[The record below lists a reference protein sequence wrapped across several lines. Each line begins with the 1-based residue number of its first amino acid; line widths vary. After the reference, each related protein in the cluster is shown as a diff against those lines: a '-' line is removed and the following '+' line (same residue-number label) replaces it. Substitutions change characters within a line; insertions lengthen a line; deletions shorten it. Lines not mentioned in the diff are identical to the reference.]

1 MYSDPLAIHTYSNHH
16 SWCHQID
23 SRAKLVVVAAW
34 LVFGL
39 VAVSVSFHLIMIGV
53 IGLALVSSGVSGQVF
68 WQTGKSLLLLVAI
81 TFLFHLLFTDSAE
94 PPLVTLAGFSVTSTA
109 LLRGAFFVA
118 RLVLFV
124 SVVMFLTLTTPPT
137 DLAEAVVK
145 LARPLRRL
153 RIPVDDIGLILSLSL
168 RFIPILRDEF
178 VAIRRAQML
187 RGVAFAG
194 SFIRRIH
201 MTSSLLVPVFVAAVG
216 RADQIALA
224 IEARGYRHGIKR
236 TYFSRSI
243 FGRVEWTFVIVSVA
257 FAALLFLVTKQVWR

>member
-1 MYSDPLAIHTYSNHH
+1 MYSDPLAIYTHSDRQ
-16 SWCHQID
+16 SWCRRID
-23 SRAKLVVVAAW
+23 SRAKLLVVAVL

-39 VAVSVSFHLIMIGV
+39 AAVSVSFHLIMIAV
-53 IGLALVSSGVSGQVF
+53 IGLGLVSAGVPKHVF
-68 WQTGKSLLLLVAI
+68 WQGAKSLFWLVAI
-81 TFLFHLLFTDSAE
+81 TLLFHLLFTDSSE
-94 PPLVTLAGFSVTSTA
+94 QPLVTVAGFAVTKTA
-109 LLRGAFFVA
+109 LLRGAFFAA

-124 SVVMFLTLTTPPT
+124 SVVMLLTLTTSPT

-145 LARPLRRL
+145 LARPLRRM

-187 RGVAFAG
+187 RGIAFSG
-194 SFIRRIH
+194 SFVRRIQ

-224 IEARGYRHGIKR
+224 IESRGYRHGTER
-236 TYFSRSI
+236 TYFSRST
-243 FGRVEWTFVIVSVA
+243 FGRAEWGFMIVA
-257 FAALLFLVTKQVWR
+257 LAGAAMLFLVTG